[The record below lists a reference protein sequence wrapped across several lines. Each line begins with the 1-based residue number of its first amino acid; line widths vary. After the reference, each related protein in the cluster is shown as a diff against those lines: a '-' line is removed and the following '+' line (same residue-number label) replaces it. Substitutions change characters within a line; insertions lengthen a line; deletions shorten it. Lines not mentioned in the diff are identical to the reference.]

1 MELKFCIFDTV
12 VIKLTTK
19 GVNRIRFYMMDTL
32 IKNIKRNENCLLD
45 WENNKTAEEFEM
57 LKNDEH
63 SCVHELIKDLIIYK
77 DRLDK
82 FYTYDESETRLKDGS
97 FLKLNFNT
105 LMKCFYEYEDGFRDC
120 FYDESIIVISDN
132 YSYKNVVDI
141 SNLF

>member
-77 DRLDK
+77 DRLNK

>member
-1 MELKFCIFDTV
+1 M
-12 VIKLTTK
+12 
-19 GVNRIRFYMMDTL
+19 
-32 IKNIKRNENCLLD
+32 D

-77 DRLDK
+77 DRLNK